1 VRRHRASRARIAEGS
16 LSAIRID
23 RLLGN
28 LGYGSRRD
36 IMGLCRSGRVLLDGA
51 RVPSADLK
59 VPLEPDL
66 ASRLTVDGDALD
78 PLPGL
83 VVAMNK
89 PLGTTCSHDEAGPL
103 VYDLLPERWRHRDP
117 PLSSAGR
124 LDKDTSGLLL
134 LTDDGALLHR
144 IISPRSDAT
153 KRYRATLAEPLR
165 ADAGAVLASGTLV
178 LRGEDRPLLP
188 AQLVLETPT
197 LAIVT
202 LVEGRYHQVRR
213 MFAALGN
220 RVLALHRDRI
230 GGLDLPRD
238 LAPGDWR
245 PLAPAEVA
253 AALAPP
259 SPSRLGCT

>member
-1 VRRHRASRARIAEGS
+1 MCRAGIAVAS
-16 LSAIRID
+16 LTQIRID

-36 IMGLCRSGRVLLDGA
+36 VMGLCRSGRVLLDGA

-59 VPLEPDL
+59 VLLEPAL
-66 ASRLTVDGDALD
+66 ASRLAVDGEALD

-83 VVAMNK
+83 VLAVNK
-89 PLGTTCSHDEAGPL
+89 PLGVTCSHEEVGPL
-103 VYDLLPERWRHRDP
+103 VYDLLPDRWRRRDP

-144 IISPRSDAT
+144 IISPRSEAT
-153 KRYRATLAEPLR
+153 KRYRATLAAPLR
-165 ADAGAVLASGTLV
+165 PDAAAILASGTLV
-178 LRGEDRPLLP
+178 LKGEDRPLLP
-188 AQLVLETPT
+188 ARLVLEEPT
-197 LAIVT
+197 LAVVT

-220 RVLALHRDRI
+220 RVEALHRDRI
-230 GGLDLPRD
+230 GGFDLPGD
-238 LAPGDWR
+238 LSPGAWR
-245 PLAPAEVA
+245 ILAPAEVA

-259 SPSRLGCT
+259 PPSVDFNIG

>member
-1 VRRHRASRARIAEGS
+1 MTS
-16 LSAIRID
+16 LRID

-36 IMGLCRSGRVLLDGA
+36 IMGLCRSGRVLLDGG

-59 VPLEPDL
+59 VPLEPGL
-66 ASRLTVDGDALD
+66 AARLTVDGAALD

-83 VVAMNK
+83 VLAMNK

-103 VYDLLPERWRHRDP
+103 IYDLLPDRWRRREP

-144 IISPRSDAT
+144 IISPRSEAT

-165 ADAGAVLASGTLV
+165 PDAAAVLASGRLV
-178 LRGEDRPLLP
+178 LKGEDRPLLP
-188 AQLVLETPT
+188 AHLVLEEPT
-197 LAIVT
+197 LAVVT

-220 RVLALHRDRI
+220 RVVALHRDRI
-230 GGLDLPRD
+230 GGLDLPGD

-245 PLAPAEVA
+245 VLDDVEIA
-253 AALAPP
+253 AALAAP
-259 SPSRLGCT
+259 SPSEKT

>member
-1 VRRHRASRARIAEGS
+1 MTASV
-16 LSAIRID
+16 RID

-28 LGYGSRRD
+28 LGYGSRREV
-36 IMGLCRSGRVLLDGA
+36 MALCRSGRVLLDGA

-59 VPLEPDL
+59 VALEPAL
-66 ASRLTVDGDALD
+66 AARLTVEGEALD

-89 PLGTTCSHDEAGPL
+89 PLGHTCSHDDAGPL
-103 VYDLLPERWRHRDP
+103 VHDLLPERWRHRDP

-124 LDKDTSGLLL
+124 LDKDTTGLLL
-134 LTDDGALLHR
+134 LTDDGPLLHR
-144 IISPRSDAT
+144 IISPRSEAR

-165 ADAGAVLASGTLV
+165 ADAAAVLASGTLV

-188 AQLVLETPT
+188 ADLVVEAPT
-197 LAIVT
+197 LAVVT
-202 LVEGRYHQVRR
+202 VAEGRYHQVRR

-220 RVLALHRDRI
+220 HVVSLHRDRI
-230 GGLDLPRD
+230 GALDLPAD

-245 PLAPAEVA
+245 ILEPGEVA
-253 AALAPP
+253 AALAAAP
-259 SPSRLGCT
+259 SPASDD

>member
-1 VRRHRASRARIAEGS
+1 MVGA
-16 LSAIRID
+16 LTPIRID

-36 IMGLCRSGRVLLDGA
+36 VMGLCRSGRVLLDGT

-59 VPLEPDL
+59 VTLEPGL
-66 ASRLTVDGDALD
+66 ASRLTVDGEALD

-83 VVAMNK
+83 VLAMNK
-89 PLGTTCSHDEAGPL
+89 PLGLTCSHDEAGPL
-103 VYDLLPERWRHRDP
+103 VYDLLPERWRRRDP

-134 LTDDGALLHR
+134 LTDDGTLLHR
-144 IISPRSDAT
+144 IISPRSEAT

-165 ADAGAVLASGTLV
+165 PDAAAVLASGTLV
-178 LRGEDRPLLP
+178 LKGEDRPLLP
-188 AQLVLETPT
+188 ADLILEAPT
-197 LAIVT
+197 LAVVT

-220 RVLALHRDRI
+220 RVVALHRDRI
-230 GGLDLPRD
+230 GGLDLAGD

-245 PLAPAEVA
+245 PLTAVEIA

-259 SPSRLGCT
+259 SPSERT